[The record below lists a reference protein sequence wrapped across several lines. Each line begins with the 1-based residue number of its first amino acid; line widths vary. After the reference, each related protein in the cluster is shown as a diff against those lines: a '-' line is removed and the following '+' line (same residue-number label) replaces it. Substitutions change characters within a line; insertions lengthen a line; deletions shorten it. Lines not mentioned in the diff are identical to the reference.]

1 MSEKYYNSY
10 DRCFVADPFEATFTR
25 LDGNLITD
33 TVSGASIDI
42 VVFQV
47 DRYTREPIYDVNNG
61 DEAIE
66 TGNEFAKCFSV
77 SVNAELGVVV
87 VPDAYGL
94 AQYADENP
102 SKELACKI
110 TGYTIETGVGFLAS
124 DPVSESEFK
133 RIVCGNFSNFNNSTN
148 FDGQHT
154 AYGYHKVQAHHTRSC
169 FHVGY
174 DRDRKAIYVPCGPRK
189 KEVTYFFS
197 VCKTEEQAKEMVSML
212 EKVTPEEMRNAI
224 FDDRKRTIDLLKELA
239 RQRGWKSHV

>member
-87 VPDAYGL
+87 VPMAWHSM
-94 AQYADENP
+94 QM
-102 SKELACKI
+102 KI
-110 TGYTIETGVGFLAS
+110 PA
-124 DPVSESEFK
+124 
-133 RIVCGNFSNFNNSTN
+133 
-148 FDGQHT
+148 
-154 AYGYHKVQAHHTRSC
+154 RSW
-169 FHVGY
+169 
-174 DRDRKAIYVPCGPRK
+174 
-189 KEVTYFFS
+189 
-197 VCKTEEQAKEMVSML
+197 
-212 EKVTPEEMRNAI
+212 
-224 FDDRKRTIDLLKELA
+224 LA
-239 RQRGWKSHV
+239 RSLAIPLRRA